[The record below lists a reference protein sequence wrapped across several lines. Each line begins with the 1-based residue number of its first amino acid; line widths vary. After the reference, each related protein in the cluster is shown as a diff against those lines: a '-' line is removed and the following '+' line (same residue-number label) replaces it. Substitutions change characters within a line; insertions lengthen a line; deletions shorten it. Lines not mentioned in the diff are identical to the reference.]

1 MNGLRL
7 THKHLVA
14 STWCSKCNV
23 LIGYTDDMMSFTLL
37 AIILLMK
44 FLVKMPETAHSP
56 FSGSARS
63 DLFHRVQYS

>member
-7 THKHLVA
+7 VHKHLVA

-37 AIILLMK
+37 AIILQMK
-44 FLVKMPETAHSP
+44 FLVKMPEMTYSQ
-56 FSGSARS
+56 FNGSARFN
-63 DLFHRVQYS
+63 LFHRV